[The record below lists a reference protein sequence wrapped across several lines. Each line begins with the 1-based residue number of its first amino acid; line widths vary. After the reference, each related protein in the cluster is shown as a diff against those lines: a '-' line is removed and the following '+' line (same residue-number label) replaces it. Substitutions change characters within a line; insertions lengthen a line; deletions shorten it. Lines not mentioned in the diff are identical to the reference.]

1 MQVDPSNPNEVLW
14 LQQSLH
20 RVLPGRV
27 SVDLHGQYDRM
38 TEKMV
43 GRFQDLHGL
52 PVTGQ
57 ADAATIA
64 KIEQELAIL
73 DGQPFKKKQVPRPAL
88 PLQPGD
94 PVDTM
99 NLKHFLRF

>member
-1 MQVDPSNPNEVLW
+1 MQVDPSNPDTVLW

-27 SVDLHGQYDRM
+27 SVDLNGQYDHM

-43 GRFQDLHGL
+43 GRFQGQNGL

-73 DGQPFKKKQVPRPAL
+73 DNQPFKKKQLSRPSFR
-88 PLQPGD
+88 PGD
-94 PVDTM
+94 PIP
-99 NLKHFLRF
+99 